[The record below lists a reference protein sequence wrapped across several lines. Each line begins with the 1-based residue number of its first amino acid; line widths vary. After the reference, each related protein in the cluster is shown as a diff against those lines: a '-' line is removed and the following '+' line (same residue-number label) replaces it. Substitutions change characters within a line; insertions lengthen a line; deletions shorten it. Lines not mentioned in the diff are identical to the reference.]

1 MKLCKEFIIKDI
13 LEYEIQNDMNII
25 NELTN
30 LNLDVVIDLLMI
42 GNKISFEEACE
53 ILDRELENREL
64 TDIIKQLFEEI
75 IGRVP
80 ENNEPTMKSNEV
92 DSLSDV
98 LSKFYN
104 EIQTLDEK
112 LDINTF
118 LGMSTSFMY
127 KYGDGVKERYI
138 YNTNKQLRDNYTSI
152 GMFMSAF
159 AGKLKKCPQIE
170 ENGEKKEQSLVD
182 KLKAMSNRGGA

>member
-42 GNKISFEEACE
+42 GNKILFEEACE

-118 LGMSTSFMY
+118 WNMSTSFMY

-170 ENGEKKEQSLVD
+170 ENGEKKEQSLID